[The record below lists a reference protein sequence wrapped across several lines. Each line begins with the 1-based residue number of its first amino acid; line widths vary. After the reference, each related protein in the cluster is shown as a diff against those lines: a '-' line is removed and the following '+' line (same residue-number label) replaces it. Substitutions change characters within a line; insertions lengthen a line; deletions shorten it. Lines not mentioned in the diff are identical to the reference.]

1 MTSDFTPRST
11 TPGRRLAP
19 LFPAVAASYLGY
31 AMMATLFVPM
41 LMSTSAGYLP
51 VDDSLSRRTTVLG
64 VLLILYPLGQFLG
77 NSILGSLSDQYGRRR
92 VLLLSSVGTIL
103 CYVGIGVALEVKHL
117 VLLAPFLVLCGLVE
131 ANTAL
136 AMSAIADVT
145 TETTRPKYIALV
157 YAVTSVAYA
166 VGPPLGGVLAATYGY
181 ALPFWIVLGGLVA
194 VLVWLQFAFV
204 ETLPA
209 ERRQHAPVLRS
220 LSGLSEVF
228 TDAKLRRLYLANF
241 LAYVSVMGFGRVIT
255 IYLVDTW
262 QLSVGKVAACYSALA
277 VGAGI
282 ANFLLTPRLSR
293 KMSMRTL
300 AVGCLAIGGVAVAA
314 VVIPGQLGMSGSLAI
329 AVVII
334 AVAGVVLAIS
344 LAAVAAV
351 LSAAAPD
358 ARQGKVM
365 GNNAALLVLGE
376 VVGVSGG
383 AFIAGIRTW
392 LPLLVLAVLAVV
404 AGALIGIRRSV
415 AAAEV
420 LVSNPSAPVE
430 R

>member
-1 MTSDFTPRST
+1 VTADPGGPS
-11 TPGRRLAP
+11 PGRRLAP
-19 LFPAVAASYLGY
+19 LFPAVGASYFGY

-51 VDDSLSRRTTVLG
+51 ADDTLSRRTTVLG

-92 VLLLSSVGTIL
+92 VLLLSSVGTIV
-103 CYVGIGVALEVKHL
+103 CYIGIGVALELKQL
-117 VLLAPFLVLCGLVE
+117 VVLAPFLVLCGLVE

-145 TETTRPKYIALV
+145 TEATRPKYIALV
-157 YAVTSVAYA
+157 FAVTSVAYA
-166 VGPPLGGVLAATYGY
+166 VGPPLGGLLAEAYGY
-181 ALPFWIVLGGLVA
+181 ALPFWIVLAGLVA
-194 VLVWLQFAFV
+194 VFVWLQFSFA
-204 ETLPA
+204 ETLPVH
-209 ERRQHAPVLRS
+209 RRRRAPILRS

-228 TDAKLRRLYLANF
+228 TDAELRRLYVANF
-241 LAYVSVMGFGRVIT
+241 LAYVAVMGFGRVIT

-277 VGAGI
+277 VGAGV
-282 ANFLLTPRLSR
+282 ANFLLTPRLAR
-293 KMSMRTL
+293 RISMRTVAL
-300 AVGCLAIGGVAVAA
+300 GCLAIGGVAIAA
-314 VVIPGQLGMSGSLAI
+314 VVIPGQIGMSGSLAI

-334 AVAGVVLAIS
+334 ALAGVVLAIS

-351 LSAAAPD
+351 LSAAAPSE
-358 ARQGKVM
+358 RQGTVM

-392 LPLLVLAVLAVV
+392 LPLLVLAWLAIV
-404 AGALIGIRRSV
+404 ASVLIGMRRSV

-420 LVSNPSAPVE
+420 LVPSPSAPVE
-430 R
+430 S